1 MNPEFTLSVSNL
13 IKHKYSNSSQLGATT
28 VDTEQESTL
37 QNIMLTQTLVLVKAM
52 AQNSQF
58 VSVLTKRN
66 LPLLLIRLALDEKVL
81 AIDILCQIYITSCS
95 ELKQRLNQL
104 MQQSMTVFAANLIT
118 SNINNS
124 QQIKAKLSSNIQTSQ
139 VIFNAKIRDYYT
151 Q

>member
-1 MNPEFTLSVSNL
+1 M
-13 IKHKYSNSSQLGATT
+13 
-28 VDTEQESTL
+28 
-37 QNIMLTQTLVLVKAM
+37 
-52 AQNSQF
+52 
-58 VSVLTKRN
+58 SVLTKRN